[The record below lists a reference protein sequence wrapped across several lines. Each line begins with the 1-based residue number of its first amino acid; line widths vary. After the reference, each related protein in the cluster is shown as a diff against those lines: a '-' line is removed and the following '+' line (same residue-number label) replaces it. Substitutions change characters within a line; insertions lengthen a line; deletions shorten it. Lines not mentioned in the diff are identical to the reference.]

1 MELYVFN
8 PDADLALA
16 DNEEHYMAP
25 ASARSMAQDLALL
38 PVWYARPGS
47 AVLAASAY
55 NADFLRRMQ
64 QVFSLQVRLVTEP
77 ELPDYAEA
85 QVIPWGWNPSFRKR
99 MLKGGIA
106 EHSLPSPSALQTYR
120 ELSSRSRAVEMLDTF
135 AGMGDCCGKS
145 DCLSDVDVCRK
156 LVEQERD
163 CVFKAPWSGSGK
175 GLLWC
180 YGHFPESA
188 ANWCAHVLKE
198 QGCLIGSAIY
208 NKVKDFAM
216 EFYSDGRGTVRFAGY
231 SLFATNA
238 KGAYLG
244 NELLP
249 SDAIERQ
256 LSEYVPLSALVR
268 IREHLQ
274 ERLTAVYGSLYT
286 GYLGV
291 DMMVCRNSDGAAYTV
306 HPCVEINLRMNMGVV
321 ARLFCDRFMAAGS
334 TGRFLIEYYPSNE
347 ELQTKHA
354 QDSMNPLVVEGG
366 RLVSGYLPL
375 VPVTQRSLYRAYI
388 LASVIQ
394 R

>member
-1 MELYVFN
+1 MELYTFN

-47 AVLAASAY
+47 AVLAPSAY
-55 NADFLRRMQ
+55 NADFLKHVQ
-64 QVFSLQVRLVTEP
+64 QIFPLQVQLVTEP

-106 EHSLPSPSALQTYR
+106 EHSLPSPSALQIYR
-120 ELSSRSRAVEMLDTF
+120 ELSSRKKAMEILDTF
-135 AGMGDCCGKS
+135 AGMEACCGKS
-145 DCLSDVDVCRK
+145 DCLLDLNACK
-156 LVEQERD
+156 KQVEQEGD
-163 CVFKAPWSGSGK
+163 YVFKAPWSGSGK

-188 ANWCAHVLKE
+188 ANWCGHVLKE
-198 QGCLIGSAIY
+198 QGYLIGSAIY

-216 EFYSDGRGTVRFAGY
+216 EFYSDGQGAVRFAGY
-231 SLFATNA
+231 SLFTTNA

-244 NELLP
+244 NELLS
-249 SDAIERQ
+249 SDAIETK
-256 LSEYVPLSALVR
+256 LAEYVPLSALIS

-274 ERLTAVYGSLYT
+274 NRLTAIYGSFYT

-291 DMMVCRNSDGAAYTV
+291 DMMVCRSSEGTAYAV

-321 ARLFCDRFMAAGS
+321 ARLFCDRFLAAGS
-334 TGRFLIEYYPSNE
+334 TGHFRIEYYPSNE
-347 ELQTKHA
+347 ELQMKHA
-354 QDSMNPLVVEGG
+354 QDSMNPLVVEGN

-375 VPVTQRSLYRAYI
+375 VPVTKRSLYRAYI
-388 LASVIQ
+388 LATVI
-394 R
+394 RR